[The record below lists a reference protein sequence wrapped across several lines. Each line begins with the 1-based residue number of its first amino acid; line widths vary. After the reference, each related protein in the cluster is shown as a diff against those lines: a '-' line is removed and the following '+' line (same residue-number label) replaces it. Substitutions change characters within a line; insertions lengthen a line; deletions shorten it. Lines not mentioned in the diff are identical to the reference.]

1 MKKAKTH
8 HKNCKSKKLTLSELE
23 QSKSAVINSLGSI
36 QSHRSYEHAIE
47 EFIDWY
53 CSEPRL
59 ALNRKVVLQYRL
71 HLETMLLAP
80 ATINLRLA
88 AVRRLA
94 YEATD
99 HGLLSPELVAGI
111 QRVKGVKRLGQRVG
125 NWLTLEEGQQ
135 LLKLVQTDS
144 LRGKRDAAMLS
155 ILLGCGL
162 RRSELAALD
171 RDRIQQRE
179 KHWVIVDLIG
189 KAGHIR
195 TVPIPEWVMKVVDA
209 WLVAAEIQEGKLF
222 RAIRKNGTVWGE
234 RITENVVWYTVK
246 ECAKKAGINKL
257 APHDLRRSCARLCH
271 SAGGEL
277 EQIQFL
283 LGHTS
288 VQTTE
293 RYVGC
298 KQRLSRAVNDRI
310 EICLNNDG

>member
-1 MKKAKTH
+1 MKKAKSH
-8 HKNCKSKKLTLSELE
+8 HKNYKSKKLTLSELE

-71 HLETMLLAP
+71 HLETILLAP

-135 LLKLVQTDS
+135 LLKLAQTDS

-162 RRSELAALD
+162 RRSELATLD
-171 RDRIQQRE
+171 RDQIQQRE

-195 TVPIPEWVMKVVDA
+195 TVPIPEWVMKAVDA
-209 WLVAAEIQEGKLF
+209 WLGAAEIKEGKLF

-283 LGHTS
+283 LGHSS
-288 VQTTE
+288 VLTTE

-298 KQRLSRAVNDRI
+298 KQKLSRAVNDSF
-310 EICLNNDG
+310 EFSLNKDG